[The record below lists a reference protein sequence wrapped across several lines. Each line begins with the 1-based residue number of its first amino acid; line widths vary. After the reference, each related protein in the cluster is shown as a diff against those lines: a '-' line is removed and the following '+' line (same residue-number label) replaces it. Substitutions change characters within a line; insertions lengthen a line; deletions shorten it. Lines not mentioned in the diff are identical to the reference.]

1 MTSDFVSSTCPHDCP
16 STCALEIERLDD
28 ATIGKVRGARDNDY
42 TQGVVCAKVA
52 AYRERVHHP
61 DRLSHPLKRVGAKGE
76 GKFARISW
84 DEALDE
90 TVFNFKKATAEFGPE
105 SVWPYYF
112 AGTMGLVQRDGINR
126 LRNVFGYSRLEM
138 TICTTLP
145 WTGWVAGTGAMW
157 GTDPR
162 DIAHSDLIIVWGGN
176 PVSTQVNVMTHIAKA
191 RKKRGAKLIVIDPYR
206 TPTAEVADTYLA
218 IKPGTDGALACAVMH
233 VLFAEGYA
241 DLDYLEKYTDKP
253 SELRQHLSGKSP
265 AWASEVTGIPEQD
278 IFDLARAYG
287 KTQKSYIRIGYGFA
301 RSRNGSASLHAVSC
315 LPAVTGA
322 WQHKGGGALHSNSG
336 IYANI
341 DQTLIMGSDHVDTSI
356 REMDMSRIGA
366 VLTNEE
372 TDLFGGPPV
381 KAMLIQNMNPAEV
394 APDTRKVLKGLAR
407 EDLFNVVHEQ
417 FMTDTAKYADLVLP
431 ATMFVEHDDMYKGG
445 GHMYL
450 QVARKIIEPYEECRS
465 NHEVICAL
473 GQRLGSEHPGFHM
486 SAWEMIEQT
495 LKDSG
500 LPSANDITEMRW
512 LDCSKSYEDANYL
525 NGFNHPDGKFRFS
538 PDWRAFGDKDDLMPK
553 MPDHQDIIDGASET
567 YPFRLVTAPARRFL
581 NSSFTAMPSSIAK
594 ERRPQALVHPDVCAD
609 MGLAEGN
616 LVRLGNEQGSVVVH
630 IRPFDGLQRDV
641 VIVEGVWPNKA
652 FKEGIGIN
660 TLTSADRG
668 VPNGGAVFHDT
679 AIWMK
684 AA

>member
-1 MTSDFVSSTCPHDCP
+1 MASTFVPSTCPHDCP

-28 ATIGKVRGARDNDY
+28 FTIGKVRGARDNDY
-42 TQGVVCAKVA
+42 TQGVICAKVS

-61 DRLSHPLKRVGAKGE
+61 DRLSHPLKRMGAKGD

-90 TVFNFKKATAEFGPE
+90 TVDKFKQVTAEFGAE

-126 LRNVFGYSRLEM
+126 LRNVFGYSRQEM
-138 TICTTLP
+138 TICTLLP

-162 DIAHSDLIIVWGGN
+162 EMAQSDLIIVWGGN

-191 RKKRGAKLIVIDPYR
+191 RKSRGAKLIVIDPYR

-218 IKPGTDGALACAVMH
+218 IQPGTDGALACALMH

-241 DLDYLEKYTDKP
+241 DAEYLEAYTDKP
-253 SELRQHLSGKSP
+253 TQLRQHLSAKTP
-265 AWASEVTGIPEQD
+265 AWASKLTGIPEQD

-287 KTQKSYIRIGYGFA
+287 QTKKAYIRVGYGFA

-322 WQHKGGGALHSNSG
+322 WKHKGGGALHSNSG
-336 IYANI
+336 MYSRL
-341 DQTLIMGSDHVDTSI
+341 DQSLITASDLEDTSI

-372 TDLFGGPPV
+372 KDLFGGPPV

-394 APDTRKVLKGLAR
+394 APDTHKVLKGLAR
-407 EDLFNVVHEQ
+407 DDLFTVVHEQ
-417 FMTDTAKYADLVLP
+417 FMTDTAKFADLVLP

-450 QVARKIIEPYEECRS
+450 QVARKVIEPYGECKS
-465 NHEVICAL
+465 NHDVNCSL
-473 GQRLGSEHPGFHM
+473 GQRLGSDHPGFHM
-486 SAWEMIEQT
+486 SAWEMIDRT
-495 LKDSG
+495 LADSG
-500 LPSANDITEMRW
+500 LPSADKIADNRW
-512 LDCSKSYEDANYL
+512 FDFSKSYEEANYL

-538 PDWRAFGDKDDLMPK
+538 PDWAAHGDRDGIMPTL
-553 MPDHQDIIDGASET
+553 PDHQDIIDAAT
-567 YPFRLVTAPARRFL
+567 DQHPFRLVTAPARRFL
-581 NSSFTAMPSSIAK
+581 NSSFTEMPSSIAK
-594 ERRPQALVHPDVCAD
+594 EGRPQALIHPDVCRE
-609 MGLAEGN
+609 MGLEEGK
-616 LVRLGNEQGSVVVH
+616 LVRLGNKQGSVVVH
-630 IRPFDGLQRDV
+630 IRAFDGLQKDV
-641 VIVEGVWPNKA
+641 VVVEGIWPNKA
-652 FKEGIGIN
+652 FVEGVGIN
-660 TLTSADRG
+660 VLTSADRG
-668 VPNGGAVFHDT
+668 APAGGAVFHDT
-679 AIWMK
+679 AVWME